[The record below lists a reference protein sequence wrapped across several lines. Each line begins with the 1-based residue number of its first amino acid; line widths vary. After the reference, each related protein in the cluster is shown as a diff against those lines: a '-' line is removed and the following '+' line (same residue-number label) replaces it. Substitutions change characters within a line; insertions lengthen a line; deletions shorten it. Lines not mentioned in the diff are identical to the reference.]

1 MKKLKFEELSL
12 SPEILKA
19 VLDMGFE
26 EASPIQSEAIP
37 YLLEGHDLIGQAQT
51 GTGKTA
57 AFGIPI
63 IEMIDPTEKGVQAL
77 IMCPTRELAMQVSQE
92 IKKLSKYKKGLSVL
106 PVYGGESIDRQIMG
120 LKKGVNIVIGTPGR
134 ILDHMERKTINFS
147 QVRMAV
153 LDEAD
158 EMLNMGFR
166 DDIESIL
173 KSLPKEKQ
181 TILFSATMAKEI
193 MALTKK
199 FQRDP
204 KVIKVTKNELT
215 VSTIEQGYFMVKESD
230 KTEIM
235 SKLIELNDLKLVLVF
250 CNTKRKVDEIT
261 EELKAAGLKA
271 EAIHG
276 DLRQNQR
283 SMVMAKF
290 RNGGVNILV
299 ATDVAARGIDVNNVD
314 AVFNYDLPQDTE
326 AYVHRIG
333 RTGRAGKEGKSFT
346 FITGRNESGR
356 LRDIEAYTKV
366 KLTKIDPPSAK
377 EIVEYKK
384 KKLSTKI
391 EKLVASKGFD
401 KFEAMV
407 EEIKTEGY
415 TADQIAAALL
425 KMVIGEEVE
434 RPERADRGERSD
446 RPSRSRDRDDDGGR
460 RSSREEGKKRPR
472 IDRGKM
478 VRLFV
483 SLGKKDHI
491 KPGDIVGAF
500 TSGTQIS
507 GSEIGSI
514 DIFDK
519 YSFVEVPENTVDYV
533 LEGMNQNQIKG
544 KRVNVEVAG
553 K

>member
-1 MKKLKFEELSL
+1 MKNLKFEELSL
-12 SPEILKA
+12 SPETMKA
-19 VLDMGFE
+19 VQDMGFE

-37 YLLEGHDLIGQAQT
+37 HILEGGDVIGQAQT

-63 IEMIDPTEKGVQAL
+63 VEMVDPNLKHVQAL

-92 IKKLSKYKKGLSVL
+92 LKKLSKYKKGLFTL
-106 PVYGGESIDRQIMG
+106 PVYGGESIERQIGG
-120 LKKGVNIVIGTPGR
+120 LKRGVQIVIGTPGR
-134 ILDHMERKTINFS
+134 ILDHMNRRTINLS
-147 QVRMAV
+147 NVTMAV

-166 DDIESIL
+166 DDIETIL

-199 FQRDP
+199 FQKDP
-204 KVIKVTKNELT
+204 KVIKVTKNEIT
-215 VSTIEQGYFMVKESD
+215 VSTIEQVYFQVKESD
-230 KTEIM
+230 KTEVM
-235 SKLIELNDLKLVLVF
+235 SKLIDINELKLVLVF
-250 CNTKRKVDEIT
+250 CNTKRKVDEVT
-261 EELKAAGLKA
+261 EELKAAGLKV

-283 SMVMAKF
+283 TMVMGKF
-290 RNGGVNILV
+290 RNGQVNVLV

-346 FITGRNESGR
+346 FITGRNEAGR
-356 LRDIEAYTKV
+356 LREIEAYTKV
-366 KLTKIDPPSAK
+366 KIAKGEAPSGS
-377 EIVEYKK
+377 ELIEYKK
-384 KKLSTKI
+384 KKLTS
-391 EKLVASKGFD
+391 KLKDIISANGIK
-401 KFEAMV
+401 KFAGMV
-407 EEIKTEGY
+407 EEFKEEGISPE
-415 TADQIAAALL
+415 DLSAALL
-425 KMVIGEEVE
+425 KMFIGEEE
-434 RPERADRGERSD
+434 KQGGQ
-446 RPSRSRDRDDDGGR
+446 DD
-460 RSSREEGKKRPR
+460 SKKRPR
-472 IDRGKM
+472 LDRSQRGKM

-483 SLGKKDHI
+483 NLGKKDRLR
-491 KPGDIVGAF
+491 PGDIVGAF
-500 TSGTQIS
+500 TAGTEIS
-507 GSEIGSI
+507 GSEIGAI

-519 YSFVEVPENTVDYV
+519 YSFVEVPENVVD
-533 LEGMNQNQIKG
+533 LIIAGMHKNQIKG
-544 KRVNVEVAG
+544 KKVNIEVAG

>member
-63 IEMIDPTEKGVQAL
+63 VEMIDPTEKGVQAL
-77 IMCPTRELAMQVSQE
+77 VMCPTRELAMQVSQE
-92 IKKLSKYKKGLSVL
+92 IKKISKYKKGLSVL
-106 PVYGGESIDRQIMG
+106 PVYGGESIDRQIMS
-120 LKKGVNIVIGTPGR
+120 LRKGVNIVIGTPGR

-147 QVRMAV
+147 QVKMAV

-199 FQRDP
+199 FQHDP
-204 KVIKVTKNELT
+204 KVIKVTKSELT

-407 EEIKTEGY
+407 EELKTEGY
-415 TADQIAAALL
+415 TADQLAAALL

-434 RPERADRGERSD
+434 RPERTDRGDRFD

-460 RSSREEGKKRPR
+460 RSSREEGRKRPR